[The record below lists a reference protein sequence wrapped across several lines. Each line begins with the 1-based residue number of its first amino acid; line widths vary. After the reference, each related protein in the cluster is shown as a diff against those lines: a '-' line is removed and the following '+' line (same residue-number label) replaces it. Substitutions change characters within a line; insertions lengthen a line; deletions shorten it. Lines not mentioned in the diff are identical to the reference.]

1 MGDPSVLSLDP
12 LWRSLL
18 NYIHVNGGWRG
29 QEPAWDTRAD
39 VRESGGYDAEARE
52 AAMADM
58 NDFARRMEELTL
70 QGLEE

>member
-1 MGDPSVLSLDP
+1 MLSLDP

-29 QEPAWDTRAD
+29 QEPTWDTRED
-39 VRESGGYDAEARE
+39 VRESGGYDMEARE

-70 QGLEE
+70 QGLGQD